1 MKAHRFTLFCAR
13 LATLLLF
20 WPGVSLAQD
29 TYSTGWSTVTGG
41 GALRTGAGEFTVSG
55 AIGQFSA
62 GTAPVG
68 PSGEFALTG
77 GFWTL
82 PPGGAG
88 GGTNADLA
96 AIIISD
102 GALDPSFQPVTTAYT
117 ATVSPDT
124 TSLTVSPFAS
134 DESATLQVRI
144 NGGSYVSIP
153 SGGTTAPLPLNTGSN
168 PIEILVTAPGGS
180 TTKLYTLTATRTPP
194 GASGQVDALNADVG
208 GFTVNATVVDPEERV
223 LIGGSFST
231 VLGTPRSHIARLR
244 ADGTLDSGFNPQA
257 GGDVTSVAVQPDGRI
272 LLGGS
277 FTTMGGQ
284 SRSRLAR
291 VNSDGTLD
299 TAFNPAPDNFVLC
312 VVPDGNGKI
321 LVGGGFTN
329 VQGQARAY
337 LARLNADGTLDS
349 AFVPAI
355 GGVVNCLAVQ
365 PDGKILIG
373 GAFTTA
379 GGQTR
384 NRLARLNAN
393 GALDT
398 GFDPNADN
406 QIGSLTVL
414 PDGKILIGGFFST
427 MSGQSRPWLA
437 RVLAS
442 GALDNSF
449 QPNPSNFV
457 TAAAVQSDGKILISG
472 AFTTV
477 DGQTRNRVARL
488 HPGGTLDN
496 GFAPDA
502 NGNVFSVALQGNGQ
516 VLLGGEF
523 FTVNGAT
530 RNRFARIHND
540 SAVRQLT
547 VPDDTRILWTRG
559 GSAPDFTGVT
569 FESYTGS
576 TWEFLG
582 QGTRVAA
589 TSNWELTG
597 LYLPGTGTIRARGR
611 TGTGY
616 LSASGGLVEQV
627 SSYAM
632 SSNANLSALS
642 LSNGVLTPAFAPAT
656 TAYSTSVSNA
666 TTSLTVAVTRA
677 EAQAT
682 VLMRINGG
690 GWYFVAPG
698 TASPLPLVPGNNT
711 FEILVTAPD
720 DVTTKLYTLIAE
732 RRVSAL
738 PGEVE
743 NLNAD
748 VSGYTVYSLVE
759 DPEERILIAGF
770 FTDVQG
776 APRSNIARLL
786 SDGAL
791 DAGFNPGAGGAVVS
805 VAVQPDGRILLGG
818 SFTTM
823 GGQSRNGLARVH
835 NDGTLDTAFNP
846 APDSSVNCVV
856 PDGSGKI
863 LIGGT
868 FTTLQGQSR
877 PYLAR
882 LNPDG
887 TLDLSFTPA
896 IGGVIY
902 CLAVQPDGKI
912 LIGGAFT
919 TAGGQARNYIA
930 RLNANGTLDTGFDPN
945 SNSAVG
951 AINVLPDGKILLGGF
966 FTAMSGQSRPFLAR
980 VLGTGA
986 LDNSFQPNPSHPV
999 TSAVVQSDGK
1009 ILIGG
1014 AFTAVGGTN
1023 RGHVARLHPDGTLD
1037 TGFASDA
1044 NENVHAVAL
1053 QGNGQVLLGGEFGT
1067 VNGAIRTRLARI
1079 QNDSAIRQLTVPDDS
1094 RILWT
1099 RGGSAPDF
1107 TQVTFESYTGTAWDP
1122 IGQGTRVASTS
1133 NWELTGL
1140 NVIGS
1145 GTIRARGRTFG
1156 GFLNGSSGLI
1166 EQQQSYS
1173 FPTGYAYWASIN
1185 IPSGQDATF
1194 TGDWNGDGF
1203 SNGLTYI
1210 FGTAITSF
1218 TSPGGITAPPSTP
1231 ADVDLYLERST
1242 TLAAGRWTPIASW
1255 VKGDAPT
1262 FASGVTLLS
1271 GTVRDTF
1278 SGPRAYYRYRAA
1290 AFPAPTYST
1299 DAGGGVTTDLFDTA
1313 QGTNVIQTTP
1323 VLPFGGESIREAF
1336 GAFAGVEGGNVMFAD
1351 GAPLGTTDTVFWQT
1365 AGFVNLSSIELRFA
1379 QDGLDPNRS
1388 TAAYT
1393 LSTSSDGI
1401 NFTPVSTGA
1410 VPLAGG
1416 PGTAM
1421 VNAPLLIT
1429 DAALSGP
1436 VIGVRG
1442 FRLDIVRNSTSGPRL
1457 VEADG
1462 FGTAGVQTTNY
1473 FDPLAF
1479 NAASNTHY
1487 TGQGGDDQS
1496 PGMAV
1501 NFSSTTTVIGGTDD
1515 VEGAFGNNNGPIEP
1529 DDVIFA
1535 AGGTPDNGNALFGD
1549 GGEFV
1554 DFIAWETTAP
1564 ITLAGFRIS
1573 LAGDQVSSLRDTELI
1588 RFLVEGVEVDLFD
1601 NNGADS
1607 TVERLF
1613 AGGPVTGNHFR
1624 IEFTRT
1630 TTDGPRIS
1638 EIDAILGVITAP

>member
-1 MKAHRFTLFCAR
+1 MKAHRFTLFCAQ
-13 LATLLLF
+13 LVALLLLR
-20 WPGVSLAQD
+20 PGASSAQD
-29 TYSTGWSTVTGG
+29 TFSTGWSTITGG
-41 GALRTGAGEFTVSG
+41 GALRSGSGEFAVSG
-55 AIGQFSA
+55 AVGQFSA

-68 PSGEFALTG
+68 PAGEFGLTG

-82 PPGGAG
+82 PPGGGA
-88 GGTNADLA
+88 NADLA

-102 GALDPSFQPVTTAYT
+102 GALSPSFLPAITAYT
-117 ATVSPDT
+117 TTVSTDT

-144 NGGSYVSIP
+144 NGGGYVSIP

-194 GASGQVDALNADVG
+194 GASGQVDFMNANVSG
-208 GFTVNATVVDPEERV
+208 LTVNATVVDPEERI
-223 LIGGSFST
+223 LIGGSFGS
-231 VLGTPRSHIARLR
+231 VLGTPRSNIARLL

-257 GGDVTSVAVQPDGRI
+257 GGDVTSVAVQPDGKI

-277 FTTMGGQ
+277 FTTVGGQ

-291 VNSDGTLD
+291 VNNDGSLD

-312 VVPDGNGKI
+312 VVPDGSGKI
-321 LVGGGFTN
+321 LIGGGFTT
-329 VQGQARAY
+329 VQSQARTY

-349 AFVPAI
+349 AFVPVI
-355 GGVVNCLAVQ
+355 GGTVNCLAVQ

-379 GGQTR
+379 GGQPR

-393 GALDT
+393 GTLDT

-437 RVLAS
+437 RVLTS

-477 DGQTRNRVARL
+477 GGQTRNHVARFNAN
-488 HPGGTLDN
+488 GTLDT
-496 GFAPDA
+496 FAPDA

-523 FTVNGAT
+523 FTVNGAI

-540 SAVRQLT
+540 TAVRQLT

-559 GSAPDFTGVT
+559 GSAPEFTQVT
-569 FESYTGS
+569 FESFTGS

-582 QGTRVAA
+582 QGTRIAA
-589 TSNWELTG
+589 TPNWELTG
-597 LYLPGTGTIRARGR
+597 LFLPGTGTVRARGR

-616 LSASGGLVEQV
+616 LSASGSLVEQV

-632 SSNANLSALS
+632 SNNANLSALS
-642 LSNGVLTPAFAPAT
+642 LSSGVLTPAFAPAT

-666 TTSLTVAVTRA
+666 TTSLTVFTTRA
-677 EAQAT
+677 ESQAT

-690 GWYFVAPG
+690 GWYFVASG
-698 TASPLPLVPGNNT
+698 TAFPLPLVPGSNI

-720 DVTTKLYTLIAE
+720 DVTTKLYTIAAE
-732 RRVSAL
+732 RRISAL
-738 PGEVE
+738 PGEVD

-759 DPEERILIAGF
+759 DPVERILIAGF
-770 FTDVQG
+770 FTTVQG
-776 APRSNIARLL
+776 TPRSHIARLL
-786 SDGAL
+786 ADGTL
-791 DAGFNPGAGGAVVS
+791 DPGFNPQSGGDITS

-818 SFTTM
+818 GFTTM
-823 GGQSRNGLARVH
+823 GGQSRAYLARVH

-846 APDSSVNCVV
+846 APDNSVNCVV

-868 FTTLQGQSR
+868 FTTVQGQSR
-877 PYLAR
+877 PNLAR
-882 LNPDG
+882 VNDDG
-887 TLDLSFTPA
+887 TLDFGFAPA

-919 TAGGQARNYIA
+919 TAGGQTRNYIA

-951 AINVLPDGKILLGGF
+951 TINVLPDGKILLGGF
-966 FTAMSGQSRPFLAR
+966 FNAMSGQSRPFLAR
-980 VLGTGA
+980 VLATGA

-999 TSAVVQSDGK
+999 TSAAVQSDGK
-1009 ILIGG
+1009 ILISG
-1014 AFTAVGGTN
+1014 AFTTVGGTN
-1023 RGHVARLHPDGTLD
+1023 RGYVARLHPNGTLD
-1037 TGFASDA
+1037 TGFAPDA
-1044 NENVHAVAL
+1044 NGNVHAVAL
-1053 QGNGQVLLGGEFGT
+1053 QSNGQVLLGGEFGT
-1067 VNGAIRTRLARI
+1067 VNGAIRPRFARI
-1079 QNDSAIRQLTVPDDS
+1079 QNDTAVRQLTVPDDS

-1107 TQVTFESYTGTAWDP
+1107 TQVTFESYTGTAWDL

-1140 NVIGS
+1140 YLIGS

-1156 GFLNGSSGLI
+1156 GFLNGSSTLI

-1185 IPSGQDATF
+1185 IPSGQNATF
-1194 TGDWNGDGF
+1194 TGDWNGDGI
-1203 SNGLTYI
+1203 SNGISYI

-1218 TSPGGITAPPSTP
+1218 SSPGGITAPPSTP
-1231 ADVDLYLERST
+1231 GDVDLYLERST
-1242 TLAAGRWTPIASW
+1242 TLASGSWTPIASW
-1255 VKGDAPT
+1255 VKGDAPI

-1290 AFPAPTYST
+1290 TLPAPTYQT

-1336 GAFAGVEGGNVMFAD
+1336 GAVAGVESGNVMFAD
-1351 GAPLGTTDTVFWQT
+1351 GAPVGTTDTVFWQT

-1410 VPLAGG
+1410 VPLVGG

-1421 VNAPLLIT
+1421 VNAPLLIR
-1429 DAALSGP
+1429 DAALFGP

-1501 NFSSTTTVIGGTDD
+1501 NFSSTPTVIGGTDD

-1554 DFIAWETTAP
+1554 DFIAWDTTAP

-1573 LAGDQVSSLRDTELI
+1573 LSGDQVSSFRDTELI

-1638 EIDAILGVITAP
+1638 EIDAILGVIPPP